1 MTINVFIHSFVLSVG
16 SRTPSKIQKNQKIK
30 AVEYLLIWYMP
41 DHSLKETNS
50 SGSRRIQTPI
60 QLQAPYLP
68 ESCQAGGAGS
78 VSFLTR
84 IPSSFLTQIFK
95 GHLITLITIIDN
107 DKYYSVCIFLYLH

>member
-1 MTINVFIHSFVLSVG
+1 MGLFYWYESMLINVIIHSFVLSVG
-16 SRTPSKIQKNQKIK
+16 SRTPSEIQKNQKIK
-30 AVEYLLIWYMP
+30 AVEYLLIRHMP

-84 IPSSFLTQIFK
+84 IPSSLLTQIFK
-95 GHLITLITIIDN
+95 GHLISPIIIVDN
-107 DKYYSVCIFLYLH
+107 N